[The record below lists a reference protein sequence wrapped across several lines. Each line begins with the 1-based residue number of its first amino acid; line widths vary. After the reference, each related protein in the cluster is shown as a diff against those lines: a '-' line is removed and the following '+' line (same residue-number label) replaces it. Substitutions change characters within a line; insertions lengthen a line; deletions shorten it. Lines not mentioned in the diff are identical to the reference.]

1 MSSASGRSSMH
12 FIIALVV
19 LRITLINAFSVAA
32 EVMLVVSSGVWMG
45 GVHSEGFSW
54 GSTDPIELF
63 GLWRGVMVLPLL
75 WVSGASR
82 SVLREAS

>member
-1 MSSASGRSSMH
+1 MSSASGRSTMY
-12 FIIALVV
+12 FFIALVV

-32 EVMLVVSSGVWMG
+32 EVTLVVSSSVWM

-54 GSTDPIELF
+54 GLTDPIELF